1 MGSSRV
7 TVIIYSTFSFF
18 VFSTVTTILFSPTLK
33 ESAPETDMTLAFLTG
48 TAFTVSEAVL
58 FGTDNE
64 YSQTDESKYGV
75 ICLPFTDKSDSV
87 FEITL

>member
-1 MGSSRV
+1 
-7 TVIIYSTFSFF
+7 
-18 VFSTVTTILFSPTLK
+18 
-33 ESAPETDMTLAFLTG
+33 MTLAFLTG